1 MCRLSDTGRA
11 GEPVR
16 PAVTLAGMSPS
27 SPPPEPNPDPAPE
40 GGLAQGGLG
49 GPESELLDDGQEE
62 VFSRYEVEHGLIEH
76 HSDAGGSSSVRGVK
90 DA

>member
-1 MCRLSDTGRA
+1 MSR
-11 GEPVR
+11 
-16 PAVTLAGMSPS
+16 SPS
-27 SPPPEPNPDPAPE
+27 PTSQPAAA

-76 HSDAGGSSSVRGVK
+76 QSDVDGTAISANDRK
-90 DA
+90 T